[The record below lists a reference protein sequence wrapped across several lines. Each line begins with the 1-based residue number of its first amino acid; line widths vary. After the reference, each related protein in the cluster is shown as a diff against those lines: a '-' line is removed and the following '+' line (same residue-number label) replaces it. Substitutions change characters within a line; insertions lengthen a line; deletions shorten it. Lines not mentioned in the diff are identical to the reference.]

1 MEVCYAADMKALA
14 ALLLWLA
21 LACFVWAQST
31 EPTRFE
37 IYPLPY
43 ADVQAAEEAV
53 RAVVGEEGSVVVDKP
68 GRRVI
73 VVTTEERHAQVAE
86 MVSRLNVAPRNVRI
100 DVEFRGASRENLQGF
115 DLNAGGGVERKDGIS
130 STSFKIKPRIQNE
143 TVSISSRVSQ
153 SLLVASGREGRIQ
166 VGESVPYLEWIED
179 WGLRGGVLQ
188 QRIQWQRVGS
198 SLVVEPLVVG
208 GEMVSRVEEQSANW
222 AEVPYRFEAGTSNVA
237 GAVGLAAK
245 QSLMPILRNLQFT
258 LPMRTSATAS
268 PRPPMTLCSSTVT
281 TLPHFCAYFVTQ
293 AASMGLMV

>member
-208 GEMVSRVEEQSANW
+208 EGPAVRIRLTPELSGLVDGNPYRIRFSRVSTEVVVNDGMTFQIGAQDQDREFFSRFLVGVDRQGIQQTMDIFLTPHIVDPVSR
-222 AEVPYRFEAGTSNVA
+222 
-237 GAVGLAAK
+237 
-245 QSLMPILRNLQFT
+245 
-258 LPMRTSATAS
+258 
-268 PRPPMTLCSSTVT
+268 
-281 TLPHFCAYFVTQ
+281 
-293 AASMGLMV
+293 